1 MTTGSG
7 REGADGG
14 QASPPPLDA
23 HLNERLEGLVA
34 RPEPGVDRPRDQLVW
49 QFAQQARASLI
60 MGSPLYAHL
69 LLGAIEDLET
79 EGVTWRLVRDHVAP
93 GRGHAIALRLLA
105 AVHRL
110 VLTGRA
116 PSLERFF
123 ASTGGNDDVSL
134 AWPVV
139 LDVMTS
145 QEATLLPLV
154 ALSCQTNEPGRSAA
168 LAIGLLDVAAR
179 FPGPIELIEIG
190 CAAGLNLRWDQ
201 FLFGGGGEEW
211 GDRSSPV
218 DLRGFWVDVAPVPDV
233 PVHIVRRTGI
243 DPTPI
248 DPTTEEGRLAVTSS
262 VWGDQTQRFR
272 LLAGAIELAARIP
285 VTMIAADGVDWV
297 EENLQVTPGHT
308 TVLMQSVVREYLDD
322 AQERRLEA
330 AVAAAGANASVDAP
344 LAWVELEPITLTRRH
359 GLRVTTWPGGEQ
371 RDLATAGSLGMDVR
385 RERP

>member
-1 MTTGSG
+1 MAISQSGDRRTTGS
-7 REGADGG
+7 D
-14 QASPPPLDA
+14 QPPALDA
-23 HLNERLEGLVA
+23 RLAARLEELVG
-34 RPEPGVDRPRDQLVW
+34 RPEPGVERPRDQLVW
-49 QFAQQARASLI
+49 QFAQQARASLL
-60 MGSPLYAHL
+60 MGSSLYAHL
-69 LLGAIEDLET
+69 LLGALDDLET
-79 EGVTWRLVRDHVAP
+79 GGVTWRLVRGHVAP
-93 GRGHAIALRLLA
+93 GRGHAIALRLMA

-116 PSLERFF
+116 PGLERFF
-123 ASTGGNDDVSL
+123 ASTGGSDDPVL

-139 LDVMTS
+139 LEVLTA
-145 QEATLLPLV
+145 QESAIRPLV

-179 FPGPIELIEIG
+179 HPGPIDLIEIG
-190 CAAGLNLRWDQ
+190 CAAGLNLRWDH
-201 FLFGGGGEEW
+201 FRYGGGCESW
-211 GDRSSPV
+211 GDSSSPV
-218 DLRGFWVDVAPVPDV
+218 DLRGFWADVDPVPDV
-233 PVHIVRRTGI
+233 HIRIERRIGV

-272 LLAGAIELAARIP
+272 LLAGAIELAARVP

-297 EENLQVTPGHT
+297 AEHLRVTSGRT

-322 AQERRLEA
+322 TQTRRLEA
-330 AVAAAGANASVDAP
+330 AVAAAGRAASADAP

-371 RDLATAGSLGMDVR
+371 RMLATAGSLGMDVR
-385 RERP
+385 RGPF

>member
-1 MTTGSG
+1 MTTATGSDGPETG
-7 REGADGG
+7 R
-14 QASPPPLDA
+14 ASPRALDA
-23 HLNERLEGLVA
+23 RLTARLEDLVA
-34 RPEPGVDRPRDQLVW
+34 RPEPGVDRPREQLVW

-60 MGSPLYAHL
+60 MGSPLYANL

-79 EGVTWRLVRDHVAP
+79 DGVTWRLVRDHVAP
-93 GRGHAIALRLLA
+93 GRGHAIALRLMA

-179 FPGPIELIEIG
+179 FPGPIDLIEIG

-201 FLFGGGGEEW
+201 FLFGGGGAQW

-233 PVHIVRRTGI
+233 PVHIVRRIGV

-285 VTMIAADGVDWV
+285 ITMIAADGVDWV
-297 EENLQVTPGHT
+297 EQNLRVTPGRT
-308 TVLMQSVVREYLDD
+308 TVLMQSVVREYLDEE
-322 AQERRLEA
+322 QTRRLEA
-330 AVAAAGANASVDAP
+330 AVAAAGAGASAGAP

-359 GLRVTTWPGGEQ
+359 GLRVTAWPSGE
-371 RDLATAGSLGMDVR
+371 RRELATAGSLGMDVR

>member
-1 MTTGSG
+1 MATATGS
-7 REGADGG
+7 DGYETG
-14 QASPPPLDA
+14 PASPPA
-23 HLNERLEGLVA
+23 LNARLTARLEELVA
-34 RPEPGVDRPRDQLVW
+34 RPEPGVDRPREQLVW

-60 MGSPLYAHL
+60 MGSPLYANL

-79 EGVTWRLVRDHVAP
+79 DGVAW
-93 GRGHAIALRLLA
+93 
-105 AVHRL
+105 RL

-179 FPGPIELIEIG
+179 FPGPIDLIEIG

-201 FLFGGGGEEW
+201 FLFGGGAQW

-233 PVHIVRRTGI
+233 PVHIVRRIGV

-285 VTMIAADGVDWV
+285 ITMIAADGVDWV
-297 EENLQVTPGHT
+297 EQNLRVTPGRT
-308 TVLMQSVVREYLDD
+308 TVLMQSVVREYLDEE
-322 AQERRLEA
+322 QTRRLEA
-330 AVAAAGANASVDAP
+330 AVAAAGAGASAGAP

-359 GLRVTTWPGGEQ
+359 GLRVTAWPSGE
-371 RDLATAGSLGMDVR
+371 RRELATAGSLGMDVR
-385 RERP
+385 RERS